1 MMRLTKWGATLT
13 SLPETGMGYQIAT
26 VKLSDGRQFRQALI
40 VEGQLTK
47 IRGIEGIPFSE
58 DEIADIVVTHERWN
72 FAEKT

>member
-1 MMRLTKWGATLT
+1 
-13 SLPETGMGYQIAT
+13 MGYQIAT